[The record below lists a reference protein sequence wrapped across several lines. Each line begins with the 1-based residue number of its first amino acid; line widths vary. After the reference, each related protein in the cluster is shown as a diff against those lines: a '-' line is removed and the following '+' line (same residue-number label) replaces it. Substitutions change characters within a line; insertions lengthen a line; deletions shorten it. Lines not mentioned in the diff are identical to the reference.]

1 MGWWGYVGN
10 QERFFSKRTVL
21 RWHSCPWSGGVTV
34 PGGVPEPWGCGT
46 EGRGHGG
53 VGWGS
58 WRFVQLGRLYVW
70 LQPASLRGHHA
81 FPHAQPPP
89 CTPLGAARSS
99 PLPISALPTESKHPQ
114 PCPSPITPRY
124 SLTAMPIL
132 TYCPK
137 RGHIAAKQRGPRLF
151 PLFVSQL
158 CSSKGNHT
166 AVLFSLSAVTFSRQK
181 LRAQCCKTGIF
192 FLLFQ
197 LQMLKDPWLKDPS
210 RPPCE

>member
-1 MGWWGYVGN
+1 ML
-10 QERFFSKRTVL
+10 Q
-21 RWHSCPWSGGVTV
+21 WHSCPGSGGVTIT
-34 PGGVPEPWGCGT
+34 GGVLYLWGCGT

-70 LQPASLRGHHA
+70 LQPASLRGHHT

-114 PCPSPITPRY
+114 PCPGSITPRY

-132 TYCPK
+132 TYCPIGQLWCPHTPLPMLRAPQSAATSQRS
-137 RGHIAAKQRGPRLF
+137 RGDLD
-151 PLFVSQL
+151 
-158 CSSKGNHT
+158 
-166 AVLFSLSAVTFSRQK
+166 FSLYLFRSCAAPREITRPCFSH
-181 LRAQCCKTGIF
+181 
-192 FLLFQ
+192 
-197 LQMLKDPWLKDPS
+197 
-210 RPPCE
+210 